1 MSLATNFPHNK
12 KRTLYVGGFG
22 EEVNEKILQ
31 AGFIPFGEI
40 VSISIPLDYETG
52 KHRGFG
58 FVEYELAEDAA
69 AAIDNM
75 NDSEL
80 FGRTIRCNFARPP
93 KANERSQRPV
103 WADDEWLKTV
113 SSKYTGIEK

>member
-1 MSLATNFPHNK
+1 M
-12 KRTLYVGGFG
+12 
-22 EEVNEKILQ
+22 
-31 AGFIPFGEI
+31 
-40 VSISIPLDYETG
+40 
-52 KHRGFG
+52 
-58 FVEYELAEDAA
+58 EYELAEDAA

-113 SSKYTGIEK
+113 SSRYNSTPEICQQHNTCKHNLEKVLFTVVPLKR

>member
-1 MSLATNFPHNK
+1 MRNC
-12 KRTLYVGGFG
+12 
-22 EEVNEKILQ
+22 
-31 AGFIPFGEI
+31 
-40 VSISIPLDYETG
+40 ISVDIYF
-52 KHRGFG
+52 R

-113 SSKYTGIEK
+113 GIYSRKIDRCLG

>member
-1 MSLATNFPHNK
+1 MK
-12 KRTLYVGGFG
+12 GC
-22 EEVNEKILQ
+22 IL
-31 AGFIPFGEI
+31 GVKYSKTF
-40 VSISIPLDYETG
+40 
-52 KHRGFG
+52 R

-93 KANERSQRPV
+93 KANERSHRPV

-113 SSKYTGIEK
+113 SSKCNDI